1 MITVRQARSFSYE
14 NTTLSLQVN
23 RKTGELYAI
32 TSNQDSKNHQ
42 VLYLFNIFSFIEK
55 VTDHVIYTNFQAQLL
70 KVEVEKG
77 NVTVLTTLPSDFN
90 PGLSFSAGAFD
101 SERNLYYLIYQGTPY
116 LDILN
121 FKHNLDGQY
130 RALDVF
136 KREFRD
142 YLFGKQQKK
151 SNSGQASNPVLGII
165 NVITNQF
172 TSVEI
177 KCNQRIE
184 DIEYDYLNDK
194 LYLVQ
199 RDQTSYYGNI
209 LISSLDAQTG
219 ECEVVVP
226 SVTGTDTWSNGFAF
240 SALKQEVAFVLPTVL
255 FQVSLTDQKVKNI
268 TVPYQPF
275 GYLGVIQYDE

>member
-1 MITVRQARSFSYE
+1 MS
-14 NTTLSLQVN
+14 
-23 RKTGELYAI
+23 
-32 TSNQDSKNHQ
+32 SN
-42 VLYLFNIFSFIEK
+42 L
-55 VTDHVIYTNFQAQLL
+55 TFQAQLL

-121 FKHNLDGQY
+121 FKHNLDGQHKS
-130 RALDVF
+130 LDVF
-136 KREFRD
+136 KQDFRD

-165 NVITNQF
+165 NVVTNQF
-172 TSVEI
+172 SFVEI

-209 LISSLDAQTG
+209 LVSSLDAQTG

-226 SVTGTDTWSNGFAF
+226 SVAGTDTWSNGFAF
-240 SALKQEVAFVLPTVL
+240 SALRQEVAFVLPTVL
-255 FQVSLTDQKVKNI
+255 FQLSLTDQKVKNI